1 MKWCVSRTQEARLMV
16 RMSPMEHGMI
26 DSVSGNGTMSSVVR
40 FGSITR
46 QQTMSLHRLIVSS
59 VKYGN
64 INLDQQFVDFID
76 TFTIGQCVG
85 DSFVSNYPRF
95 NTFHRKSRQLS
106 VSGISIDR
114 AKRQYFTS

>member
-1 MKWCVSRTQEARLMV
+1 MV
-16 RMSPMEHGMI
+16 NRDVDRVKEQFSCWFLQCALDVMDACDGMQCELAYSTTNYG
-26 DSVSGNGTMSSVVR
+26 DLLDNKLCLCT
-40 FGSITR
+40 
-46 QQTMSLHRLIVSS
+46 
-59 VKYGN
+59 GN

-76 TFTIGQCVG
+76 TFSIGQCVG